1 MAKHLE
7 NCTKDST
14 YGEMI
19 ARQGVRL
26 VYLENRVK
34 ELENQLIQERMD
46 RIEDLQSVKYIARNP
61 NNILQDVLSAVEAT
75 LELITGGIIQNKK
88 EKNLHTNHDI

>member
-34 ELENQLIQERMD
+34 ELEDQLLQERINHIENLQNIKYVD
-46 RIEDLQSVKYIARNP
+46 RKSV
-61 NNILQDVLSAVEAT
+61 V
-75 LELITGGIIQNKK
+75 
-88 EKNLHTNHDI
+88 